1 MSFVVVYVLHLR
13 FLNKFCCLFSQ
24 LEPVH
29 RFKPST
35 LLSPPLPSF
44 YLFLIIRFLIE
55 FFFFLGFYS
64 VFVYMYIFC
73 LFIKFIRI
81 FNKIN
86 KNNSLFG
93 FLMLFFFYVCFLR
106 FVFWFF
112 LLFFSLFFFV
122 YMLIDQFIRNL

>member
-1 MSFVVVYVLHLR
+1 MSFVVFYVLHLR

-29 RFKPST
+29 RFKPSP
-35 LLSPPLPSF
+35 LLSPPLPSS

-93 FLMLFFFYVCFLR
+93 FLMLFFFMC
-106 FVFWFF
+106 VFSVLFFCFF
-112 LLFFSLFFFV
+112 LTFLFSFFCIYV
-122 YMLIDQFIRNL
+122 N